1 MGLSVQDEVIQE
13 EAPVEDDSDDDRLS
27 KGAAAGSIFQVKDEW
42 RNNQIATQ
50 LWGCKKFRAVG
61 SGYKYMSQYV
71 TVCHKLDVPP
81 NPPKLLT
88 GHYMFISWFSTR
100 KRMGCGVPMGSHGF
114 PSLAQFQVPA
124 KSLLPPAAVPGK
136 GLE

>member
-71 TVCHKLDVPP
+71 TVCHSMSQYVT
-81 NPPKLLT
+81 NW
-88 GHYMFISWFSTR
+88 M
-100 KRMGCGVPMGSHGF
+100 SHQIHQNF
-114 PSLAQFQVPA
+114 
-124 KSLLPPAAVPGK
+124 
-136 GLE
+136 